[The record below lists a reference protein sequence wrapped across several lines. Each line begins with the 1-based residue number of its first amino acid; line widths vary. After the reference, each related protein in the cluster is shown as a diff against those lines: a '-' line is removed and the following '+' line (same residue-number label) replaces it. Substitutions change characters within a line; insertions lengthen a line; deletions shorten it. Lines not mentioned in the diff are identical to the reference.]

1 MRRLLVV
8 AALVGVTLVGCD
20 DDDDPTGPD
29 IETLVAT
36 LTGPAEVPD
45 PGDPDG
51 TGTAEIEL
59 NDDDNEVC
67 WDITVANITL
77 PATAA
82 HIHTGAAGVP
92 GGVLVTLSA
101 PNAAGTASGCVGAT
115 DDVVDDIIANPGS
128 FYVNVHNADFPGGAV
143 RGQLTN

>member
-1 MRRLLVV
+1 MRSRLLVI
-8 AALVGVTLVGCD
+8 AALAGVTLVGC

-82 HIHTGAAGVP
+82 HIHEGAAGVP
-92 GGVLVTLSA
+92 GNVVVTLS
-101 PNAAGTASGCVGAT
+101 PPDAAGAASGCVDST
-115 DDVVDDIIANPGS
+115 DEIVDDIIADPTA
-128 FYVNVHNADFPGGAV
+128 FYVNVHNADFTGGAV